1 MASMRQCAAIST
13 LLLFGALSGCTIP
26 LSSWSSRPAV
36 SPDDGTALDA
46 HLARCAALGANASND
61 SDCQTA
67 WAEARRRILPSAPE
81 K

>member
-13 LLLFGALSGCTIP
+13 LLLFGALSGRTVS
-26 LSSWSSRPAV
+26 LSSGTNRSAV

-46 HLARCAALGANASND
+46 RLARCAALGANASTD
-61 SDCQTA
+61 ADCQNA
-67 WAEARRRILPSAPE
+67 WAEARRRIPPVPPE

>member
-1 MASMRQCAAIST
+1 MRQCGAIST
-13 LLLFGALSGCTIP
+13 LLLFGALSACTVP

-46 HLARCAALGANASND
+46 RLAGCAALGPGASAD
-61 SDCQTA
+61 ADCQNA

>member
-1 MASMRQCAAIST
+1 M
-13 LLLFGALSGCTIP
+13 LLLFGALSGCTVP

-36 SPDDGTALDA
+36 SLDDDTALDA
-46 HLARCAALGANASND
+46 RLARCAALGANASND

-67 WAEARRRILPSAPE
+67 WAEARHRILPVPPE

>member
-1 MASMRQCAAIST
+1 MRQCAAIST
-13 LLLFGALSGCTIP
+13 LLLFVALNGCTIP

-46 HLARCAALGANASND
+46 RLTRCAALGADASVD
-61 SDCQTA
+61 ADCQTA
-67 WAEARRRILPSAPE
+67 WAETRRRILPVPSE

>member
-1 MASMRQCAAIST
+1 MRQCGAIPT
-13 LLLFGALSGCTIP
+13 LLLACVVSGCTVP
-26 LSSWSSRPAV
+26 LSSWSSRPAT

-46 HLARCAALGANASND
+46 RLARCAALGTSASAD
-61 SDCQTA
+61 ADCQKA

>member
-1 MASMRQCAAIST
+1 MRPCPAIST
-13 LLLFGALSGCTIP
+13 LLLASALSGCTIP
-26 LSSWSSRPAV
+26 LSSWSSRPAA

-46 HLARCAALGANASND
+46 RLARCAALGTSASAD
-61 SDCQTA
+61 ADCQNA